1 MSDEVILSE
10 IQETLQGV
18 TLGLGATSEILTQ
31 QYEVLSKMLRKQEEE
46 EEEEEE
52 EEAAMQKS
60 IEQEAM
66 IKSIVKALEDS
77 GKFVLKGDEPKPD
90 TISTKPETQQDVIQA
105 ADPVEDEEDEE
116 KKSVTK
122 MKKQDDEDK
131 EEEKEEEKE
140 YPEVEKLKKELEGL
154 KKSMLDNVDSEVDK
168 RLRKMGWKQEKG
180 LVGPKRVAMGVE
192 DENRIKKSS
201 DEDREA
207 QLAGLS
213 WSELVKL
220 RMASEADELD
230 PAIKQFLA

>member
-10 IQETLQGV
+10 IQETLKGV
-18 TLGLGATSEILTQ
+18 TLGLGATSEVLTK
-31 QYEVLSKMLRKQEEE
+31 QYEVLSKMLRKQEEDE
-46 EEEEEE
+46 EEDEAKAEEKK
-52 EEAAMQKS
+52 KS
-60 IEQEAM
+60 VEKEAM

-90 TISTKPETQQDVIQA
+90 TISTKPETQQEVIQA
-105 ADPVEDEEDEE
+105 AAPKEDEEEEE
-116 KKSVTK
+116 KKSVSK
-122 MKKQDDEDK
+122 MKKQD
-131 EEEKEEEKE
+131 EEEAEEDKE
-140 YPEVEKLKKELEGL
+140 YPEVEKLKKEIESL

-180 LVGPKRVAMGVE
+180 LVGPKRVTIGIE
-192 DENRIKKSS
+192 DENKIKKSS
-201 DEDREA
+201 NEDRET
-207 QLAGLS
+207 QLASLS